1 MGQYVGL
8 DVSLKE
14 TAICVAGADGETA
27 FEGTAGSDPEA
38 IAAVIRAR
46 SVEGVAKPTTIREHP
61 ISGRLTLNRKIPHN
75 TAIDLGYGKSQL
87 GKR

>member
-14 TAICVAGADGETA
+14 TAICVVEADGEIA

-46 SVEGVAKPTTIREHP
+46 SVKGVAEPY
-61 ISGRLTLNRKIPHN
+61 RLMPSVHRSAHVP
-75 TAIDLGYGKSQL
+75 
-87 GKR
+87 